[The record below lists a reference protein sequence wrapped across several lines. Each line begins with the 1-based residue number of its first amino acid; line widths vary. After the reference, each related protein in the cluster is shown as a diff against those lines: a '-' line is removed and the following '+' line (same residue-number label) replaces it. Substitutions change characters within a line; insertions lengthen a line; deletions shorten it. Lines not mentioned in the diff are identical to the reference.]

1 MDFTVNCSLR
11 KESGTTHSRNLRSSG
26 FVPAVVYG
34 KGKDPVAIY
43 INKKELKMQ
52 AKDIFCNKVITLSA
66 QGFNCN
72 AIAKSYD
79 LHPLTSD
86 FVHIDFVFAENHICR
101 FDVPLVFSNQAAC
114 QAIKFGAVLNIVRRS
129 VSVKC
134 KAADLPSCLEFDIQN
149 CVVGQSIKL
158 NQISLPQGVEYA
170 VKDKNCVIATI
181 IGKKSKAADSDE
193 EEAKTDSK

>member
-11 KESGTTHSRNLRSSG
+11 QELGTTNSRNLRSSG
-26 FVPAVVYG
+26 LIPAVVYG
-34 KGKDPVAIY
+34 KGKDPVAIC
-43 INKKELKMQ
+43 IDKKELKMQ
-52 AKDIFCNKVITLSA
+52 AKDIFCNKVINLSA
-66 QGFNCN
+66 QGFNCS

-86 FVHIDFVFAENHICR
+86 FVHVDFVFADNHICR
-101 FDVPLVFSNQAAC
+101 FDVPLVFSNQSAC
-114 QAIKFGAVLNIVRRS
+114 QAIKFGAVLNVVKRS

-134 KAADLPSCLEFDIQN
+134 KAKDLPTSLEFDIQN

-170 VKDKNCVIATI
+170 VKDKDGVVATI
-181 IGKKSKAADSDE
+181 IGKKSKS
-193 EEAKTDSK
+193 TDTDQEKEVESK